1 VTPPILGIFAS
12 AVTGGVSTTSFESI
26 ATVSVGS
33 GGAANVEFT
42 SIPATYKHLEIR
54 FIGRTTRSDTID
66 DLFVQVGNGSVDTG
80 SNYASHRLYGTGG
93 GVGAGASTNQTQ
105 WNWYNE
111 LTAATASASVF
122 GIGVISI
129 LDYADTNKY
138 KTGRI
143 LGGSD
148 NNGSGY
154 VEYHSGLWRSTSAI
168 TNIKFTANNNFVQYT
183 HFALYGIKSA

>member
-1 VTPPILGIFAS
+1 VTSPLLGILAS
-12 AVTGGVSTTSFESI
+12 SYLAAPATSYESI
-26 ATVSVGS
+26 ATVTVGS
-33 GGAANVEFT
+33 GGASNVEFT

-80 SNYASHRLYGTGG
+80 SNYASHRLYATGSS
-93 GVGAGASTNQTQ
+93 VGAGSSTNQTQ

-143 LGGSD
+143 LGGND

-154 VEYHSGLWRSTSAI
+154 IEYHSGLWRSTSAI

-183 HFALYGIKSA
+183 HFALYGIKGA